1 MRADVITT
9 AVSEMILYSDLSEE
23 NPGSGAKDTAEAET
37 AA

>member
-1 MRADVITT
+1 MRADENTT
-9 AVSEMILYSDLSEE
+9 AVSEMIMFSDLSEE